1 MHCAELI
8 SHKPSIIP
16 ITPSSLSHH
25 SPLAFL
31 SPNSHLT
38 LTIENSQTPQRQA
51 QPPAKDSSNSPKIDP
66 CSNSL
71 NSLNSPL
78 QREKPIIKPE
88 GTLN

>member
-38 LTIENSQTPQRQA
+38 LTPHSPLPLHILLTYYSHTTHPLLTSPITPSTF
-51 QPPAKDSSNSPKIDP
+51 PSINSPIT
-66 CSNSL
+66 
-71 NSLNSPL
+71 SPVYS
-78 QREKPIIKPE
+78 P
-88 GTLN
+88 N